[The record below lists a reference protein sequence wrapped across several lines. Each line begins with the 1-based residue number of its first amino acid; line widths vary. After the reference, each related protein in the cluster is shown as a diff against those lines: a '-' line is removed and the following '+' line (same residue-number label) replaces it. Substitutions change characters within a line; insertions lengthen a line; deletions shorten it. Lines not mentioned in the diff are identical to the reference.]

1 MVAQVLETTRNLS
14 KGPARRLFATTAV
27 RFEPAP
33 AGNGFDLTLPNS
45 ALPDVPARIDREL
58 VRGTAREVPGVIA
71 ARENPSPPNDR
82 VLSGSRS
89 R

>member
-45 ALPDVPARIDREL
+45 APPDVPLVSIVNWFAELRAKFRE
-58 VRGTAREVPGVIA
+58 
-71 ARENPSPPNDR
+71 
-82 VLSGSRS
+82 
-89 R
+89 